1 MTATATLFQQLEKP
15 FPAALVPLASAGE
28 RDFIYSKSDIV
39 YISTS
44 AILSMRKRHNLLL
57 HQFHLQQ
64 ASAGE
69 RDFIYRKSDI
79 VYISTS
85 AILSMRK
92 RHNLLLHEFHLQQEQ
107 HILQQQLEL
116 PITERA
122 KCTFNNKSIAIYS
135 SS

>member
-1 MTATATLFQQLEKP
+1 VLLTATATLFQQLEKP

-57 HQFHLQQ
+57 HQFQLQ
-64 ASAGE
+64 
-69 RDFIYRKSDI
+69 K
-79 VYISTS
+79 
-85 AILSMRK
+85 
-92 RHNLLLHEFHLQQEQ
+92 EQ

-122 KCTFNNKSIAIYS
+122 KCTFNSKSIAIYS